1 MNAQPDTATTKTKRT
16 NQPRITPYFIRGVKA
31 TTMRN
36 GKSVLELEVGT
47 SNRHLV
53 TFDDHEQLAVLAT
66 VGITVHDGGKFY
78 LGDVPMVIDQ
88 VTPIDLN
95 VEFTSYLGGRKI
107 TGATVNTLDAK
118 PAGGLT
124 DAQFFAMWKDAADHS
139 PSLKVVE
146 SDLETWQA
154 RLKGIIIR
162 FYKAVYE
169 GPESAELGRLAGEW
183 VIEQC
188 QQTRSCGNGGDERFI
203 QNLLKRRLRADA
215 PEGSEMAGKAKTTP
229 KEFDLEAS
237 QADIGLRIRDGAK
250 ARNFETNEEAVLG
263 KKAREFVTDET
274 TYQEAIQK
282 VAQFYGDLDAH
293 MNEIDFL
300 RHGIA
305 ANLTVTGLQD
315 DAFAKDA
322 ALKEALTP
330 YGEMTT
336 LADVEHHKDYDRSVF
351 LAAHLAACQAYLVKD
366 KPKFENG
373 TKAAASTKADDQDDF
388 DVLHKLNNTDAPMDD
403 KTPPPD
409 EKPAESKPT
418 TQTEPPK
425 KFSLEEATQWVDDEK
440 KLYPELNAM
449 KIMTI
454 LKISGWRE
462 WQQQGH
468 TLKDA
473 SEAVKR
479 YLQDK
484 AAAAMVEEGKA
495 ILKDKGV
502 PIEEWPNIVEQ
513 AGDPKL
519 MWEPSHMRATWLE
532 RVASNA
538 SAYVARTVTSEKKQ
552 DSTSTALTTTTN
564 APTALVPAPQ
574 PTAIL
579 SALKLPSPGEM
590 QVMFEFAK
598 AIADSTLFPGVDT
611 PARAIAIML
620 KSLQMGIGAVDGFEN
635 VYIIPSKKGDRLY
648 PSTNLLRGRVMANPI
663 CRKFDV
669 MGDETKAVAIV
680 MRVGDEGP
688 TTYTYTIEDARKAG
702 ALDTYDDGNIK
713 KPLWKQIP
721 KTMLQ
726 HRVARMALFAK
737 FPDLAIG
744 LVPEDLDEEEVA

>member
-1 MNAQPDTATTKTKRT
+1 MTAQPDTTTAKPKRT
-16 NQPRITPYFIRGVKA
+16 NQPRVTPYFIRGVKA

-53 TFDDHEQLAVLAT
+53 TFDDHEQLAVLET

-78 LGDVPMVIDQ
+78 LGAVPMAIDT

-124 DAQFFAMWKDAADHS
+124 DAQFFDMWRDACNHS

-146 SDLETWQA
+146 SDPETWGT
-154 RLKGIIIR
+154 RVKGIIIR

-169 GPESAELGRLAGEW
+169 GPESAEMGRLAGEW

-188 QQTRSCGNGGDERFI
+188 QQTKSCGDERFI

-215 PEGSEMAGKAKTTP
+215 PEGSDMATKAKTTP

-237 QADIGLRIRDGAK
+237 QADIGLRIRDAAK
-250 ARNFETNEEAVLG
+250 ARNFEINEEAILG
-263 KKAREFVTDET
+263 KKAREFVTDEA
-274 TYQEAIQK
+274 TYGDAIQI
-282 VAQFYGDLDAH
+282 VAQHFGDLDAH
-293 MNEIDFL
+293 MTEFDFL
-300 RHGIA
+300 KRGIE
-305 ANLTVTGLQD
+305 ANLQQTGLQD

-322 ALKEALTP
+322 VLKEALAP
-330 YGEMTT
+330 YGDRTT
-336 LADVEHHKDYDRSVF
+336 LGDVAEHKDYDRAVF
-351 LAAHLAACQAYLVKD
+351 LAAHLSACQAYLVKD

-373 TKAAASTKADDQDDF
+373 TQAPAESKADDQADDF
-388 DVLHKLNNTDAPMDD
+388 DVLHKLNNADAPMGSTAPVDN
-403 KTPPPD
+403 KTASPD
-409 EKPAESKPT
+409 ETPAATKPAQ
-418 TQTEPPK
+418 QTEPPK

-484 AAAAMVEEGKA
+484 AAAAMVEEGKT

-502 PIEEWPNIVEQ
+502 PLEEWPKIVAE
-513 AGDPKL
+513 AGEPKL
-519 MWEPSHMRATWLE
+519 MWEPPHMRATWLE
-532 RVASNA
+532 KVASNA
-538 SAYVARTVTSEKKQ
+538 SAYVVKSLTVPDKP
-552 DSTSTALTTTTN
+552 AAPPATTT
-564 APTALVPAPQ
+564 AALVPAPQ